1 MLAGS
6 FEFWP
11 HHLPLASV
19 AVKQAIRK
27 NQKALISNLF
37 RLRNELKSDRLT
49 VVSLSD
55 FSYLRLP

>member
-27 NQKALISNLF
+27 NQKALD
-37 RLRNELKSDRLT
+37 LKP
-49 VVSLSD
+49 V
-55 FSYLRLP
+55 